1 MKRIFLSLAG
11 CVVLFS
17 LLAPPIQS
25 TALVTP
31 VLQTQAPLEAET
43 FFGTILKNGDN
54 FVLSDP
60 ATKSRYTLDN
70 PKKASA
76 YEGSTVKVTG
86 TLDMV
91 SNLIHVET
99 IQQVA

>member
-11 CVVLFS
+11 CLMLFS
-17 LLAPPIQS
+17 LMAPPIQS
-25 TALVTP
+25 TAVVTP
-31 VLQTQAPLEAET
+31 VLKAQAPLEAET

-60 ATKSRYTLDN
+60 ATKSRYRLDD
-70 PKKASA
+70 PKKARP
-76 YEGSTVKVTG
+76 YEGTTVKVIG